1 MVPRKAVSYRRKRI
15 SGGNAFAE
23 WAFVLLPTM
32 ALLSAFTDLSIALF
46 SWSTL
51 QNAVR
56 EGCRYAITYQ
66 TTVLPGQGQD
76 ANIKAVVQTN
86 SMGLVSAS
94 ASPAMIF
101 VNYYVQNPAT
111 GAITATSSN
120 GPGNIVEISIQGY
133 PLNWMVPISGTLVNP
148 LRSQTPTSIAVYS
161 SDVMGGYPAGQ
172 TSVTR

>member
-1 MVPRKAVSYRRKRI
+1 MVPLKAVSLRRKKS
-15 SGGNAFAE
+15 SGGNAMAE

-66 TTVLPGQGQD
+66 TNAVPGQGQD
-76 ANIKAVVQTN
+76 ANIKMIVQRN
-86 SMGLVSAS
+86 SMGLVSSS

-101 VNYYVQNPAT
+101 VNYFVQNSAT
-111 GAITATSSN
+111 GAITSTPSN
-120 GPGNIVEISIQGY
+120 APGNIVEVSVQGY

-148 LRSQTPTSIAVYS
+148 LRSQNPTSIAVYS
-161 SDVMGGYPAGQ
+161 SDVMGGYPAGVS
-172 TSVTR
+172 SVTR

>member
-1 MVPRKAVSYRRKRI
+1 MT
-15 SGGNAFAE
+15 E

-66 TTVLPGQGQD
+66 TNVAPGQGQD
-76 ANIKAVVQTN
+76 ANIKAVVQKN

-94 ASPAMIF
+94 GSPAMIF
-101 VNYYVQNPAT
+101 VNYFVQNPAT
-111 GAITATSSN
+111 GAITPTASN
-120 GPGNIVEISIQGY
+120 TPGNIVEISVQGY
-133 PLNWMVPISGTLVNP
+133 PLSWLVPISGSLANP
-148 LRSQTPTSIAVYS
+148 LRAQSPTSISVYS